1 MVTKGLGPFAA
12 IAVVGLFLAQQ
23 AQALTAIGQP
33 SVFSIDEDR
42 FNALQPIGTR
52 QSHSYRG
59 AKCDYRHGKV
69 PSHCRSRSKSGY
81 RRPQEKSGY
90 SKPWQGHEPCANCPA
105 IK

>member
-1 MVTKGLGPFAA
+1 MVIKLLGPLAV

-23 AQALTAIGQP
+23 AQALTAVGQP
-33 SVFSIDEDR
+33 SGFSIDEDR
-42 FNALQPIGTR
+42 VNALQPIGTR
-52 QSHSYRG
+52 QLHSYRG

-69 PSHCRSRSKSGY
+69 PSHCRSRSKPGY
-81 RRPQEKSGY
+81 HGPQKKSGY